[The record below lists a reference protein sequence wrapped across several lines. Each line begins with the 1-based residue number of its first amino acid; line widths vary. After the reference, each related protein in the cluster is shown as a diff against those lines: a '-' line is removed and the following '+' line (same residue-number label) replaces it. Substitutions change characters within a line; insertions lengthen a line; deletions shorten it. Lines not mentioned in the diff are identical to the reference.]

1 MIICDGFPVGDQHFG
16 ENVSFDFCIDFQ
28 ADPVGSIT
36 CNLTDQRIA
45 DGQADHKTECLDKFS
60 GLVSGDD
67 IDQVFGNNTASQADN
82 CTKEPE
88 RRIKNHG
95 QPIVPCVLINP
106 FCLTDHIF

>member
-1 MIICDGFPVGDQHFG
+1 MRKVGYFFSGFLPIIV
-16 ENVSFDFCIDFQ
+16 
-28 ADPVGSIT
+28 ATAIT
-36 CNLTDQRIA
+36 CNLNDQRIA